1 MRAEKKTFVAFDQ
14 FQRYE
19 TISKIIN
26 YQRRK
31 DCSETFRILELGANE
46 HKDMKVFLPDD
57 EILFTDIV
65 LTESMQKDP
74 DFLQVDG
81 TSLPFEDASF
91 DFVFAAD
98 VFEHIPHEKRDQF
111 LSEAVRVAKRCAI
124 LSFPFQSEDIVDA
137 EDRVNSYYKAISGQ
151 DFLWLQEHKTNG
163 LPNLKEVEDWV
174 DHSNLWHFSFFHGD
188 IRTWEK
194 MWYCHFNSAFSP
206 ETLAYRTNIDHYYN
220 CKLYEGDVSDSC
232 YRVFYVVSQ
241 TGLKDFSEFAATL
254 WKKPQAAHLDFLN
267 ILLQTQRQVHSLYE
281 REQMQAA
288 LLERELC
295 IQKQTHTL
303 DNLEKQLQGLLEFCT
318 QVYFDTGD
326 GFHEGNSVQL
336 RHAYNTEFDLCVPVE
351 KGTVACRVDPAEES
365 VLVTIKRAC
374 AVTDTGICS
383 LQIESNGIAVG
394 NAFIYETAD
403 PQMWFPNWREDITE
417 LRMTLNVMRIT
428 PDAAEDYARQQYM
441 EAENREQ
448 SAAALAEQE
457 KQLEQYR
464 SQQEL
469 DAQVLAE
476 QREQLGRYQRQ
487 QEESAQVLA
496 EQTEQLG
503 QYRQQQELDAQALA
517 EQKEQLGQYQQQQEL
532 DAQAL
537 AEQKE
542 QLGQYRRQQELD
554 AQVLAEQTKQAK
566 QYRQQYEAESEA
578 LMAVKKHCAEVEQEL
593 AHYQEHYLA
602 AINQREELKQQLA
615 LVQNAYNVISNAF
628 FWKITKPFRFTL
640 DGIKSL
646 LYGNRYTALCCK
658 GLRCWR
664 ENGFAYTW
672 RKVKEKQGH
681 RVAYQEYQDYT
692 QQLQAALNDGID
704 PVAGPRFS
712 ILVPL
717 YNTPERY
724 LREMITSVI
733 NQSYTNWELCLADG
747 STEHYVE
754 EVCREYAQGD
764 ARIRYMRL
772 AENRGISGNSNA
784 CADMADGEY
793 LVLLDH
799 DDVLPAH
806 ALIENAKAILETQ
819 ADVLY
824 SDEDHLTAAG
834 THTAPFFKPD
844 WSPDLLYSQMYI
856 CHLLVIRRELFIA
869 VGGFRPDFDGSQDYD
884 LMLRLSEKT
893 DRICHI
899 PEILYFWR
907 ESETSTAANADAKPY
922 AHIAGKR
929 ALNEHLNRKY
939 GLGAHAEDSAYTFVF
954 DARFALPAGLLVS
967 IIIPMKDK
975 WEMTA
980 ACVQSIL
987 DKSSYQN
994 FEILLLD
1001 NRSEEENT
1009 KKWLKEIPLQ
1019 DHRVRVIAA
1028 DMEFNWS
1035 KLNNFGVSHACG
1047 DVFIFLNNDTQV
1059 ISEDWM
1065 ERLSENAWRNDIG
1078 VVGALLLYPDQT
1090 IQHAGVVVGIGDWAD
1105 HIFKGMQPS
1114 HYGSPYVSPM
1124 VSRNVLAVTGAC
1136 LAVSRRTWDM
1146 IGAFDEEFIICG
1158 SDVEYGIRAYEHGL
1172 FNRYD
1177 VNVQLYHLES
1187 KSRDS
1192 YIPEIDFQK
1201 SYAAYTPYRENVDPF
1216 FNVNLDKASVIPME
1230 KPCAMDLINFKNY
1243 LKHCPLTAGVYQAA
1257 KNMFMPPQSYV
1268 IPEIGRLSP
1277 RRTEDG
1283 AKLRLN
1289 LLIPSVDQQH
1299 VFGGIATAI
1308 SFFQS
1313 LQQHSNWSARILV
1326 TDTAIVEKS
1335 SIKLDGYSLVDCME
1349 ESDEP
1354 LQLIGVADRYQ
1365 KSLPVS
1371 GNDVFIATGW
1381 WTAYVVADV
1390 IRWQAETYGKRH
1402 PLVYL
1407 IQDYEPGFY
1416 PWSSRYL
1423 MADSTYRMDIPTIA
1437 VMNSSL
1443 LEQFFEKN
1451 QYHFEKVLCFEPHLN
1466 ASLQKFLP
1474 AEAASIAK
1482 KKQILVYG
1490 RPSVARN
1497 AFELIVYALK
1507 TWCSQQPDAADWTVL
1522 SAGERHDDV
1531 DLGGGIVLH
1540 SVGKLSLEE
1549 YAKLMLETYAGI
1561 SLMVSP
1567 HPSYPPLEMAAF
1579 GIRTITNCYSNKDLA
1594 SFSENII
1601 SLQSCSPLDIANKL
1615 CGICLGYTGYGMP
1628 IRSDFS
1634 VDGEGQFDRI
1644 VGDLK
1649 ELLNTTEK

>member
-1 MRAEKKTFVAFDQ
+1 MRDMSEIYNREYYKQYDVGVGKVDYEGSVYTEGFLTAVADYIVEGLHPKSVLDAGCAMGYLVAAL
-14 FQRYE
+14 RDRGVEAYGVDISE
-19 TISKIIN
+19 YAISKVREDIRP
-26 YQRRK
+26 Y
-31 DCSETFRILELGANE
+31 CAAGSLTEP
-46 HKDMKVFLPDD
+46 LPDGLPKRYD
-57 EILFTDIV
+57 LVVTIEVLEHLYEEDGKQAIHNLCALSDRIIFSSTPDDFTERTHV
-65 LTESMQKDP
+65 NVQQREYWARL
-74 DFLQVDG
+74 
-81 TSLPFEDASF
+81 
-91 DFVFAAD
+91 FAAEGFFD
-98 VFEHIPHEKRDQF
+98 DLGYRPTYLTAYASCFKKSGCLLRQI
-111 LSEAVRVAKRCAI
+111 
-124 LSFPFQSEDIVDA
+124 ED
-137 EDRVNSYYKAISGQ
+137 
-151 DFLWLQEHKTNG
+151 
-163 LPNLKEVEDWV
+163 
-174 DHSNLWHFSFFHGD
+174 
-188 IRTWEK
+188 
-194 MWYCHFNSAFSP
+194 
-206 ETLAYRTNIDHYYN
+206 
-220 CKLYEGDVSDSC
+220 
-232 YRVFYVVSQ
+232 
-241 TGLKDFSEFAATL
+241 
-254 WKKPQAAHLDFLN
+254 
-267 ILLQTQRQVHSLYE
+267 YE
-281 REQMQAA
+281 RNIRLAD
-288 LLERELC
+288 RELS
-295 IQKQTHTL
+295 QVTA
-303 DNLEKQLQGLLEFCT
+303 QLAEAQRVMNEADRQRKAAVEFCT

-417 LRMTLNVMRIT
+417 LRMTLSVMRIT

-457 KQLEQYR
+457 KQLEHYR

-476 QREQLGRYQRQ
+476 QREQ
-487 QEESAQVLA
+487 A
-496 EQTEQLG
+496 E
-503 QYRQQQELDAQALA
+503 
-517 EQKEQLGQYQQQQEL
+517 
-532 DAQAL
+532 
-537 AEQKE
+537 
-542 QLGQYRRQQELD
+542 
-554 AQVLAEQTKQAK
+554 

-578 LMAVKKHCAEVEQEL
+578 LMAVKTHCAEVEQEL

-646 LYGNRYTALCCK
+646 LYSNRYTALCCK

-856 CHLLVIRRELFIA
+856 CHLLVIRRELFTEI
-869 VGGFRPDFDGSQDYD
+869 GGFRPDFDGSQDYD

-1065 ERLSENAWRNDIG
+1065 ERLSENAWRNDTG

-1313 LQQHSNWSARILV
+1313 LQQHSNWPARILV

-1335 SIKLDGYSLVDCME
+1335 SITLDGYSLVDCME

-1507 TWCSQQPDAADWTVL
+1507 TWCSQQPDASDWAVL
-1522 SAGERHDDV
+1522 SAGEHHDDV
-1531 DLGGGIVLH
+1531 DLGAGMVLH

-1615 CGICLGYTGYGMP
+1615 CGICLGYTGYGVP

-1644 VGDLK
+1644 VG
-1649 ELLNTTEK
+1649 EIVEKLGNNGNIAENS

>member
-1 MRAEKKTFVAFDQ
+1 M
-14 FQRYE
+14 
-19 TISKIIN
+19 
-26 YQRRK
+26 
-31 DCSETFRILELGANE
+31 
-46 HKDMKVFLPDD
+46 
-57 EILFTDIV
+57 
-65 LTESMQKDP
+65 
-74 DFLQVDG
+74 
-81 TSLPFEDASF
+81 
-91 DFVFAAD
+91 
-98 VFEHIPHEKRDQF
+98 
-111 LSEAVRVAKRCAI
+111 
-124 LSFPFQSEDIVDA
+124 
-137 EDRVNSYYKAISGQ
+137 
-151 DFLWLQEHKTNG
+151 
-163 LPNLKEVEDWV
+163 
-174 DHSNLWHFSFFHGD
+174 
-188 IRTWEK
+188 
-194 MWYCHFNSAFSP
+194 
-206 ETLAYRTNIDHYYN
+206 
-220 CKLYEGDVSDSC
+220 
-232 YRVFYVVSQ
+232 
-241 TGLKDFSEFAATL
+241 
-254 WKKPQAAHLDFLN
+254 
-267 ILLQTQRQVHSLYE
+267 
-281 REQMQAA
+281 
-288 LLERELC
+288 
-295 IQKQTHTL
+295 
-303 DNLEKQLQGLLEFCT
+303 
-318 QVYFDTGD
+318 
-326 GFHEGNSVQL
+326 
-336 RHAYNTEFDLCVPVE
+336 
-351 KGTVACRVDPAEES
+351 
-365 VLVTIKRAC
+365 
-374 AVTDTGICS
+374 
-383 LQIESNGIAVG
+383 
-394 NAFIYETAD
+394 
-403 PQMWFPNWREDITE
+403 
-417 LRMTLNVMRIT
+417 
-428 PDAAEDYARQQYM
+428 
-441 EAENREQ
+441 
-448 SAAALAEQE
+448 
-457 KQLEQYR
+457 
-464 SQQEL
+464 
-469 DAQVLAE
+469 
-476 QREQLGRYQRQ
+476 
-487 QEESAQVLA
+487 
-496 EQTEQLG
+496 
-503 QYRQQQELDAQALA
+503 
-517 EQKEQLGQYQQQQEL
+517 
-532 DAQAL
+532 
-537 AEQKE
+537 
-542 QLGQYRRQQELD
+542 
-554 AQVLAEQTKQAK
+554 
-566 QYRQQYEAESEA
+566 
-578 LMAVKKHCAEVEQEL
+578 
-593 AHYQEHYLA
+593 A

-1313 LQQHSNWSARILV
+1313 LQQHSSWSARILV

-1507 TWCSQQPDAADWTVL
+1507 TWCSQQPDASDWTVL
-1522 SAGERHDDV
+1522 SAGEHHDDV
-1531 DLGGGIVLH
+1531 DLGAGMVLH

-1601 SLQSCSPLDIANKL
+1601 SLQSCGPLDIANKL
-1615 CGICLGYTGYGMP
+1615 CGICLGYTGYGAP

-1644 VGDLK
+1644 VG
-1649 ELLNTTEK
+1649 EIVEKLGNNGNIAENS

>member
-1 MRAEKKTFVAFDQ
+1 MSEIYNREYYKQYDVGVGKVDYEGSVYTEGFLTAVADYIVEGLHPKSVLDAGCAMGYLVAAL
-14 FQRYE
+14 RDRGVEAYGVDISE
-19 TISKIIN
+19 YAISKVREDIRP
-26 YQRRK
+26 Y
-31 DCSETFRILELGANE
+31 CAAGSLTEP
-46 HKDMKVFLPDD
+46 LPDGLPKRYD
-57 EILFTDIV
+57 LVVTIEV
-65 LTESMQKDP
+65 LEHLYEEDGKQAIHNLCALSDRIIFSSTP
-74 DFLQVDG
+74 D
-81 TSLPFEDASF
+81 
-91 DFVFAAD
+91 DFAERTHVNVQQREYWARLFAAEGFFD
-98 VFEHIPHEKRDQF
+98 DLGYRPTYLTAYASCFKKSGCLLRQI
-111 LSEAVRVAKRCAI
+111 
-124 LSFPFQSEDIVDA
+124 ED
-137 EDRVNSYYKAISGQ
+137 
-151 DFLWLQEHKTNG
+151 
-163 LPNLKEVEDWV
+163 
-174 DHSNLWHFSFFHGD
+174 
-188 IRTWEK
+188 
-194 MWYCHFNSAFSP
+194 
-206 ETLAYRTNIDHYYN
+206 
-220 CKLYEGDVSDSC
+220 
-232 YRVFYVVSQ
+232 
-241 TGLKDFSEFAATL
+241 
-254 WKKPQAAHLDFLN
+254 
-267 ILLQTQRQVHSLYE
+267 YE
-281 REQMQAA
+281 RNIR
-288 LLERELC
+288 LTDRELS
-295 IQKQTHTL
+295 QVTA
-303 DNLEKQLQGLLEFCT
+303 QLAEAQRVMNEADRQRKAAVEFCT

-417 LRMTLNVMRIT
+417 LRMTFSVMRIT

-532 DAQAL
+532 DAQA
-537 AEQKE
+537 
-542 QLGQYRRQQELD
+542 
-554 AQVLAEQTKQAK
+554 LAEQTKQAK

-733 NQSYTNWELCLADG
+733 NQSYINWELCLADG

-1313 LQQHSNWSARILV
+1313 LQQHSNWPARILV

-1335 SIKLDGYSLVDCME
+1335 SITLDGYSLVDCME

-1507 TWCSQQPDAADWTVL
+1507 TWCSQQPDASDWTVL
-1522 SAGERHDDV
+1522 SAGEHHDDV
-1531 DLGGGIVLH
+1531 DLGAGMVLH

-1615 CGICLGYTGYGMP
+1615 CGICLGYTGYGVP

>member
-1 MRAEKKTFVAFDQ
+1 MRDMSEIYNREYYKQYDVGVGKVDYEGSVYTEGFLTAVADYIVEGLHPKSVLDAGCAMGYLVAAL
-14 FQRYE
+14 RDRGVEAYGVDISE
-19 TISKIIN
+19 YAISKVREDIRP
-26 YQRRK
+26 Y
-31 DCSETFRILELGANE
+31 CAAGSLTEP
-46 HKDMKVFLPDD
+46 LPDGLPKRYD
-57 EILFTDIV
+57 LVVTIEV
-65 LTESMQKDP
+65 LEHLYEEDGKQAIHNLCALSDRIIFSSTP
-74 DFLQVDG
+74 D
-81 TSLPFEDASF
+81 
-91 DFVFAAD
+91 DFAERTHVNVQQREYWARLFAAEGFFD
-98 VFEHIPHEKRDQF
+98 DLGYRPTYLTAYASCFKKSGCLLRQI
-111 LSEAVRVAKRCAI
+111 
-124 LSFPFQSEDIVDA
+124 ED
-137 EDRVNSYYKAISGQ
+137 
-151 DFLWLQEHKTNG
+151 
-163 LPNLKEVEDWV
+163 
-174 DHSNLWHFSFFHGD
+174 
-188 IRTWEK
+188 
-194 MWYCHFNSAFSP
+194 
-206 ETLAYRTNIDHYYN
+206 
-220 CKLYEGDVSDSC
+220 
-232 YRVFYVVSQ
+232 
-241 TGLKDFSEFAATL
+241 
-254 WKKPQAAHLDFLN
+254 
-267 ILLQTQRQVHSLYE
+267 YE
-281 REQMQAA
+281 RNIR
-288 LLERELC
+288 LTDRELS
-295 IQKQTHTL
+295 QVTA
-303 DNLEKQLQGLLEFCT
+303 QLAEAQRVMNEADRQRKAAVEFCT

-417 LRMTLNVMRIT
+417 LRMTFSVMRIT

-537 AEQKE
+537 AEQ
-542 QLGQYRRQQELD
+542 
-554 AQVLAEQTKQAK
+554 TKQAK

-578 LMAVKKHCAEVEQEL
+578 LMTVKTHCAEVEQEL

-1313 LQQHSNWSARILV
+1313 LQQHSNWPARILV

-1335 SIKLDGYSLVDCME
+1335 SITLDGYSLVDCME

-1507 TWCSQQPDAADWTVL
+1507 TWCSQQPDASDWTVL
-1522 SAGERHDDV
+1522 SAGEHHDDV
-1531 DLGGGIVLH
+1531 DLGAGMVLH

-1644 VGDLK
+1644 VG
-1649 ELLNTTEK
+1649 EIVEKLGNNGNIAENS

>member
-1 MRAEKKTFVAFDQ
+1 MSEIYNREYYKQYDVGVGKVDYEGSVYTEGFLTAVADYIVEGLHPKSVLDAGCAMGYLVAAL
-14 FQRYE
+14 RDRGVEAYGVDISE
-19 TISKIIN
+19 YAISKVREDIRP
-26 YQRRK
+26 Y
-31 DCSETFRILELGANE
+31 CAAGSLTEP
-46 HKDMKVFLPDD
+46 LPDGLPKRYD
-57 EILFTDIV
+57 LVVTIEV
-65 LTESMQKDP
+65 LEHLYEEDGKQAIHNLCALSDRIIFSSTP
-74 DFLQVDG
+74 D
-81 TSLPFEDASF
+81 
-91 DFVFAAD
+91 DFAERTHVNVQQREYWARLFAAEGFFD
-98 VFEHIPHEKRDQF
+98 DLGYRPTYLTAYASCFKKSGCLLRQI
-111 LSEAVRVAKRCAI
+111 
-124 LSFPFQSEDIVDA
+124 ED
-137 EDRVNSYYKAISGQ
+137 
-151 DFLWLQEHKTNG
+151 
-163 LPNLKEVEDWV
+163 
-174 DHSNLWHFSFFHGD
+174 
-188 IRTWEK
+188 
-194 MWYCHFNSAFSP
+194 
-206 ETLAYRTNIDHYYN
+206 
-220 CKLYEGDVSDSC
+220 
-232 YRVFYVVSQ
+232 
-241 TGLKDFSEFAATL
+241 
-254 WKKPQAAHLDFLN
+254 
-267 ILLQTQRQVHSLYE
+267 YE
-281 REQMQAA
+281 RNIR
-288 LLERELC
+288 LTDRELS
-295 IQKQTHTL
+295 QVTA
-303 DNLEKQLQGLLEFCT
+303 QLAEAQRVMNEADRQRKAAVEFCT

-417 LRMTLNVMRIT
+417 LRMTLSVMRIT

-517 EQKEQLGQYQQQQEL
+517 EQKEQLGQYRQQQEL
-532 DAQAL
+532 DAQA
-537 AEQKE
+537 
-542 QLGQYRRQQELD
+542 
-554 AQVLAEQTKQAK
+554 LAEQTKQAK

-578 LMAVKKHCAEVEQEL
+578 LMTVKTHCAEVEQEL

-1313 LQQHSNWSARILV
+1313 LQQHSNWPARILV

-1335 SIKLDGYSLVDCME
+1335 SITLDGYSLVDCME

-1507 TWCSQQPDAADWTVL
+1507 TWCSQQPDASDWTVL
-1522 SAGERHDDV
+1522 SAGEHHDDV
-1531 DLGGGIVLH
+1531 DLGAGMVLH

-1644 VGDLK
+1644 VG
-1649 ELLNTTEK
+1649 EIVEKLGNNGNIAENS

>member
-1 MRAEKKTFVAFDQ
+1 MSEIYNYEYYHNCCGPIAYEDPAHWVEFFGGIANKIVNDIHPKTVLDAGCAMGYLVAALRD
-14 FQRYE
+14 RGVEAYGVDISE
-19 TISKIIN
+19 YAISKVREDIRP
-26 YQRRK
+26 Y
-31 DCSETFRILELGANE
+31 CAVGSLAEP
-46 HKDMKVFLPDD
+46 LPDGLPKRYD
-57 EILFTDIV
+57 LVVTIEVLEHLYEEDGKQAIHNLCALSDRIIFSSTPDDFTERTHV
-65 LTESMQKDP
+65 NVQQREYWARL
-74 DFLQVDG
+74 
-81 TSLPFEDASF
+81 
-91 DFVFAAD
+91 FAAEGFFD
-98 VFEHIPHEKRDQF
+98 DLGYRPTYLTAYASCFKKSSCLLRQI
-111 LSEAVRVAKRCAI
+111 
-124 LSFPFQSEDIVDA
+124 EDYERNIRLTDRELLQATAQLA
-137 EDRVNSYYKAISGQ
+137 ETRRAMN
-151 DFLWLQEHKTNG
+151 
-163 LPNLKEVEDWV
+163 
-174 DHSNLWHFSFFHGD
+174 
-188 IRTWEK
+188 
-194 MWYCHFNSAFSP
+194 
-206 ETLAYRTNIDHYYN
+206 ETGR
-220 CKLYEGDVSDSC
+220 
-232 YRVFYVVSQ
+232 Q
-241 TGLKDFSEFAATL
+241 LKDS
-254 WKKPQAAHLDFLN
+254 
-267 ILLQTQRQVHSLYE
+267 I
-281 REQMQAA
+281 
-288 LLERELC
+288 
-295 IQKQTHTL
+295 
-303 DNLEKQLQGLLEFCT
+303 EFCT
-318 QVYFDTGD
+318 QIYFDTGD

-365 VLVTIKRAC
+365 VLVTVKRAC
-374 AVTDTGICS
+374 AVTNTGICG
-383 LQIESNGIAVG
+383 LQIETNGIAVG

-428 PDAAEDYARQQYM
+428 PDAAEDYARQQYK

-448 SAAALAEQE
+448 SAAALAEQA

-464 SQQEL
+464 CQQEL

-476 QREQLGRYQRQ
+476 QKEQLGQYQRQ
-487 QEESAQVLA
+487 QEENAQVLA

-503 QYRQQQELDAQALA
+503 QYRQQQKSDAQALAEQMEQILQYQRQQELDEQALA
-517 EQKEQLGQYQQQQEL
+517 EQKEQ
-532 DAQAL
+532 
-537 AEQKE
+537 AE
-542 QLGQYRRQQELD
+542 
-554 AQVLAEQTKQAK
+554 

-578 LMAVKKHCAEVEQEL
+578 LLAVKTHCAEVEQEL

-628 FWKITKPFRFTL
+628 FWRITKPFRFTL

-672 RKVKEKQGH
+672 RKVKERLGH
-681 RVAYQEYQDYT
+681 HIAYQEFQDYT
-692 QQLQAALNDGID
+692 HQMQAALSDGVD
-704 PVAGPRFS
+704 PGVGPKFS

-733 NQSYTNWELCLADG
+733 NQIYTNWELCLADG
-747 STEHYVE
+747 STERHVE
-754 EVCREYAQGD
+754 EVCLEYTQGD
-764 ARIRYMRL
+764 ARIRYKRL

-856 CHLLVIRRELFIA
+856 CHLLVIRRELFIE

-907 ESETSTAANADAKPY
+907 ESDTSTAANADAKPY
-922 AHIAGKR
+922 AHTAGKR
-929 ALNEHLNRKY
+929 ALSEHLSRKY
-939 GLGAHAEDSAYTFVF
+939 GVGAHAEDSAYTFVF
-954 DARFALPAGLLVS
+954 DARFALPPDLLVS

-987 DKSSYQN
+987 DKSTYQN

-1001 NRSEEENT
+1001 NRSEEEDT
-1009 KKWLKEIPLQ
+1009 RKWLENIPLQ
-1019 DHRVRVIAA
+1019 DDRIRVIAA

-1035 KLNNFGVSHACG
+1035 KLNNFGVSCACG

-1065 ERLSENAWRNDIG
+1065 ERLSENAWREDIG

-1146 IGAFDEEFIICG
+1146 IGGFDEEFIICG

-1177 VNVQLYHLES
+1177 VNAQLYHLES

-1216 FNVNLDKASVIPME
+1216 FNINLDKSSVVPME

-1243 LKHCPLTAGVYQAA
+1243 LKRCPLTARAYQAA
-1257 KNMFMPPQSYV
+1257 KGLFMLPQSYV
-1268 IPEIGRLSP
+1268 IPEIGSLSP
-1277 RRTEDG
+1277 RKTESG
-1283 AKLRLN
+1283 TKLRLN

-1313 LQQHSNWSARILV
+1313 LQRHSNWPARILV
-1326 TDTAIVEKS
+1326 TDTAIEEKS
-1335 SIKLDGYSLVDCME
+1335 SIALDGYSLVNCME

-1365 KSLPVS
+1365 KSFPVS
-1371 GNDVFIATGW
+1371 EHDVFIATGW
-1381 WTAYVVADV
+1381 WTAYVIADV
-1390 IRWQAETYGKRH
+1390 IRWQTETYGKRH

-1423 MADSTYRMDIPTIA
+1423 MADSTYRLDIPTIA

-1443 LEQFFEKN
+1443 LEQFFEGN
-1451 QYHFEKVLCFEPHLN
+1451 QYHFEKVLSFEPHLN
-1466 ASLQKFLP
+1466 ASLRKFLP
-1474 AEAASIAK
+1474 AKGASVEK

-1507 TWCSQQPDAADWTVL
+1507 MWCGQQPDVSDWTVL
-1522 SAGERHDDV
+1522 SAGEYHDDV
-1531 DLGGGIVLH
+1531 DLGEGMVLH

-1549 YAKLMLETYAGI
+1549 YAKLMLDTYAGI

-1567 HPSYPPLEMAAF
+1567 HPSYPPLEMATF
-1579 GIRTITNCYSNKDLA
+1579 GIKTITNCYANKDL
-1594 SFSENII
+1594 SLFSEDII
-1601 SLQSCSPLDIANKL
+1601 SLQACSPLDIAKKL
-1615 CGICLGYTGYGMP
+1615 RSICDGYTGCSVP
-1628 IRSDFS
+1628 TWSDVY
-1634 VDGEGQFDRI
+1634 VDGKGQFDRI
-1644 VGDLK
+1644 VGEIVENLK
-1649 ELLNTTEK
+1649 DDSGLAKNL

>member
-1 MRAEKKTFVAFDQ
+1 MRDMSEIYNREYYKQYDVGVGKVDYEGSVYTEGFLTAVADYIVEGLHPKSVLDAGCAMGYLVAAL
-14 FQRYE
+14 RDRGVEAYGVDISE
-19 TISKIIN
+19 YAISKVREDIRP
-26 YQRRK
+26 Y
-31 DCSETFRILELGANE
+31 CAAGSLTEP
-46 HKDMKVFLPDD
+46 LPDGLPKRYD
-57 EILFTDIV
+57 LVVTIEV
-65 LTESMQKDP
+65 LEHLYEEDGKQAIHNLCALSDRIIFSSTP
-74 DFLQVDG
+74 D
-81 TSLPFEDASF
+81 
-91 DFVFAAD
+91 DFAERTHVNVQQREYWARLFAAEGFFD
-98 VFEHIPHEKRDQF
+98 DLGYRPTYLTAYASCFKKSGCLLRQI
-111 LSEAVRVAKRCAI
+111 
-124 LSFPFQSEDIVDA
+124 ED
-137 EDRVNSYYKAISGQ
+137 
-151 DFLWLQEHKTNG
+151 
-163 LPNLKEVEDWV
+163 
-174 DHSNLWHFSFFHGD
+174 
-188 IRTWEK
+188 
-194 MWYCHFNSAFSP
+194 
-206 ETLAYRTNIDHYYN
+206 
-220 CKLYEGDVSDSC
+220 
-232 YRVFYVVSQ
+232 
-241 TGLKDFSEFAATL
+241 
-254 WKKPQAAHLDFLN
+254 
-267 ILLQTQRQVHSLYE
+267 YE
-281 REQMQAA
+281 RNIR
-288 LLERELC
+288 LTDRELS
-295 IQKQTHTL
+295 QVTA
-303 DNLEKQLQGLLEFCT
+303 QLAEAQRVMNEADRQRKAAVEFCT

-417 LRMTLNVMRIT
+417 LRMTFSVMRIT

-448 SAAALAEQE
+448 SAAALAEQ
-457 KQLEQYR
+457 
-464 SQQEL
+464 
-469 DAQVLAE
+469 
-476 QREQLGRYQRQ
+476 
-487 QEESAQVLA
+487 
-496 EQTEQLG
+496 
-503 QYRQQQELDAQALA
+503 
-517 EQKEQLGQYQQQQEL
+517 KEQLGQYQQQQEL
-532 DAQAL
+532 DAQA
-537 AEQKE
+537 
-542 QLGQYRRQQELD
+542 
-554 AQVLAEQTKQAK
+554 LAEQTKQAK

-578 LMAVKKHCAEVEQEL
+578 LMTVKTHCAEVEQEL

-1065 ERLSENAWRNDIG
+1065 ERLSENAWRNDTG

-1192 YIPEIDFQK
+1192 YIPEVDFQK

-1313 LQQHSNWSARILV
+1313 LQQHSNWPARILV

-1335 SIKLDGYSLVDCME
+1335 SITLDGYSLVDCME

-1507 TWCSQQPDAADWTVL
+1507 TWCSQQPDASDWTVL
-1522 SAGERHDDV
+1522 SAGEHHDDV
-1531 DLGGGIVLH
+1531 DLGAGMVLH

-1615 CGICLGYTGYGMP
+1615 CGICLGYTGYGVP

-1644 VGDLK
+1644 VG
-1649 ELLNTTEK
+1649 EIVEKLGNNGNIAENS

>member
-1 MRAEKKTFVAFDQ
+1 MSEIYNREYYKQYDVGVGKVDYEGSVYTEGFLTAVADYIVEGLHPKSVLDAGCAMGYLVAAL
-14 FQRYE
+14 RDRGVEAYGVDISE
-19 TISKIIN
+19 YAISKVREDIRP
-26 YQRRK
+26 Y
-31 DCSETFRILELGANE
+31 CAVGSLTEP
-46 HKDMKVFLPDD
+46 LPDGLPKRYD
-57 EILFTDIV
+57 LVVTIEVLEHLYEEDGKQAIHNLCALSDRIIFSSTPDDFAERTHVNVQQREYWARLFAAEGFFDDLGYRPTY
-65 LTESMQKDP
+65 LTAYASCFKKSGCLLRQIEDYERNIRLA
-74 DFLQVDG
+74 DRELLQVTAQLAEAQRVMNEADRQRK
-81 TSLPFEDASF
+81 
-91 DFVFAAD
+91 AA
-98 VFEHIPHEKRDQF
+98 V
-111 LSEAVRVAKRCAI
+111 
-124 LSFPFQSEDIVDA
+124 
-137 EDRVNSYYKAISGQ
+137 
-151 DFLWLQEHKTNG
+151 
-163 LPNLKEVEDWV
+163 
-174 DHSNLWHFSFFHGD
+174 
-188 IRTWEK
+188 
-194 MWYCHFNSAFSP
+194 
-206 ETLAYRTNIDHYYN
+206 
-220 CKLYEGDVSDSC
+220 
-232 YRVFYVVSQ
+232 
-241 TGLKDFSEFAATL
+241 
-254 WKKPQAAHLDFLN
+254 
-267 ILLQTQRQVHSLYE
+267 
-281 REQMQAA
+281 
-288 LLERELC
+288 
-295 IQKQTHTL
+295 
-303 DNLEKQLQGLLEFCT
+303 EFCT

-417 LRMTLNVMRIT
+417 LRMTLSVMRIT

-448 SAAALAEQE
+448 SAAALEEQ
-457 KQLEQYR
+457 K
-464 SQQEL
+464 
-469 DAQVLAE
+469 
-476 QREQLGRYQRQ
+476 EQLVQFRR
-487 QEESAQVLA
+487 
-496 EQTEQLG
+496 
-503 QYRQQQELDAQALA
+503 QQELDAQALA
-517 EQKEQLGQYQQQQEL
+517 EQTEQ
-532 DAQAL
+532 AQ
-537 AEQKE
+537 
-542 QLGQYRRQQELD
+542 QYRR
-554 AQVLAEQTKQAK
+554 
-566 QYRQQYEAESEA
+566 QYEAESEA
-578 LMAVKKHCAEVEQEL
+578 LIAVKTHCAEVEQEL

-602 AINQREELKQQLA
+602 AINQRDELKQQLA

-1313 LQQHSNWSARILV
+1313 LQQHSNWPARILV

-1335 SIKLDGYSLVDCME
+1335 SITLDGYSLVDCME

-1451 QYHFEKVLCFEPHLN
+1451 QYHFEKILCFEPHLN

-1507 TWCSQQPDAADWTVL
+1507 TWCSQQPDASDWTVL
-1522 SAGERHDDV
+1522 SAGEHHDDV

-1601 SLQSCSPLDIANKL
+1601 SLQSCGPLDIANKL
-1615 CGICLGYTGYGMP
+1615 CGICLGYTGYGVP

-1644 VGDLK
+1644 VG
-1649 ELLNTTEK
+1649 EIVEKLGNNGNIAENS